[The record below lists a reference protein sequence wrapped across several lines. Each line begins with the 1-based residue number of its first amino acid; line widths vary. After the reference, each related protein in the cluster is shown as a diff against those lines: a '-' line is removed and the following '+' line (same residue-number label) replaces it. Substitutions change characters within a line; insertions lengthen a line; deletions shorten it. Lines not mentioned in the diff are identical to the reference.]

1 MRRIGDV
8 AVAAAAAAPVAFF
21 VVVLLAIRV
30 EDVGDFLFE
39 RDAAAHSSCQRGG
52 AGVLTIFRVPRL
64 LLVLVAGAFHL
75 ARLRLLQTVAPAH
88 SFLTA
93 PVSSLGRRGTRGNRE
108 GRRMK
113 MKMSSNVRFCNELSL
128 SILYLN
134 GFGARSV
141 GEIGH
146 AQMRYGARVLV
157 RGIAIRPIQYK
168 KKIKSNQI
176 RKEKRETKERNQS
189 NKSILIDIIITI
201 TITFQSRSG

>member
-93 PVSSLGRRGTRGNRE
+93 PVSSLGRRGTRGDEGEQRE
-108 GRRMK
+108 K
-113 MKMSSNVRFCNELSL
+113 ENENENEFQCSVLQRALSL
-128 SILYLN
+128 YL
-134 GFGARSV
+134 V
-141 GEIGH
+141 
-146 AQMRYGARVLV
+146 
-157 RGIAIRPIQYK
+157 P
-168 KKIKSNQI
+168 
-176 RKEKRETKERNQS
+176 
-189 NKSILIDIIITI
+189 
-201 TITFQSRSG
+201 